1 MSALRAL
8 LAVPFRLVAI
18 VSAALGVALVAFS
31 IGLTLMAEVV
41 AE

>member
-1 MSALRAL
+1 MTALRFLAAL
-8 LAVPFRLVAI
+8 PFRLSAI
-18 VSAALGVALVAFS
+18 VSGALGVALVAFS

>member
-1 MSALRAL
+1 MSGLRL
-8 LAVPFRLVAI
+8 LLSVPFRICAV
-18 VSAALGVALVAFS
+18 VSGALGVALVAFS